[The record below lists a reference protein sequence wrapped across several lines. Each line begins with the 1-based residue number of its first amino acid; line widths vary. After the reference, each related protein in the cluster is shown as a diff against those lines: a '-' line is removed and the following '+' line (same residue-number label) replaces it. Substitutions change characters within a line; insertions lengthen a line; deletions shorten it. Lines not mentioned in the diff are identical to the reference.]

1 MSEVG
6 RLCRHV
12 NHKRLRAVVVADG
25 DLLLSPTVARRGG
38 IARGGRAC
46 GTRGARAGG
55 NIVAIIV
62 LVGVAAVDAGVVVIL
77 LLVGVVIA
85 VVYSRGRRLLSFV
98 AELVFDYLVS
108 EMQISHVQNPV
119 VVLTIV
125 LVSAHADLRLIP
137 TVARRGGIRP
147 EGRAC
152 GIRRTR
158 CRI

>member
-1 MSEVG
+1 M
-6 RLCRHV
+6 
-12 NHKRLRAVVVADG
+12 
-25 DLLLSPTVARRGG
+25 
-38 IARGGRAC
+38 
-46 GTRGARAGG
+46 
-55 NIVAIIV
+55 
-62 LVGVAAVDAGVVVIL
+62 AAVDAGVVVIL

-125 LVSAHADLRLIP
+125 LVSAHADLRLIL
-137 TVARRGGIRP
+137 TDARRGGIRP
-147 EGRAC
+147 GGRAY

-158 CRI
+158 CART

>member
-38 IARGGRAC
+38 IARGGRGC

-77 LLVGVVIA
+77 LVGVVIA

-108 EMQISHVQNPV
+108 EM
-119 VVLTIV
+119 
-125 LVSAHADLRLIP
+125 
-137 TVARRGGIRP
+137 
-147 EGRAC
+147 
-152 GIRRTR
+152 
-158 CRI
+158 